1 MAMLNNQMVG
11 DYTVYTH
18 YFLALPQFVVHFCDH
33 PQVIPRSPQLP
44 CIFRR
49 SRKRCL
55 LHPILSGS
63 LVSWI
68 NLYYILIYPYYTI
81 LYPYFITRAKLR
93 LGTNVL
99 WSKVQKLQCLGFRH
113 SDDFWAGPDTF
124 RYLHY
129 GRLYYPSTNSHNMLF
144 VFICYIYIF
153 VFKYTLSTILIYTV
167 CSYKYMCVFWCNTL
181 CYIVHSR

>member
-18 YFLALPQFVVHFCDH
+18 YFLALSQFVVHFCDH

-55 LHPILSGS
+55 LHPILFGS

-144 VFICYIYIF
+144 VFICYIYIYLF
-153 VFKYTLSTILIYTV
+153 LNIHYLPYWFILYVHINI
-167 CSYKYMCVFWCNTL
+167 CVYSDAIHCVT
-181 CYIVHSR
+181 